1 MAYIL
6 MINGDVA
13 AVYSNRQAARK
24 DAKRLR
30 EKGQDTSIMIV
41 PYHKKSIWED

>member
-6 MINGDVA
+6 MINSDVA

-24 DAKRLR
+24 DAKHFR
-30 EKGQDTSIMIV
+30 ERGPEHVNYDCSL
-41 PYHKKSIWED
+41 P